1 MDQAWREWLL
11 SRSAVRAYLN
21 LVVVIVLG
29 VFYWHAAGYG
39 GAEWD
44 LGRVGLRVLMV
55 CLSVRPAWHFGVWP
69 IVLFGMWFTGHL
81 GRDRAAYPCPVCG
94 YDIRA
99 TPHRCPECGAKMRW
113 GFLVD

>member
-1 MDQAWREWLL
+1 MFRDWLL

-21 LVVVIVLG
+21 VAGVLVLG
-29 VFYWHAAGYG
+29 GIYWRAAAIP

-44 LGRVGLRVLMV
+44 LGRVGLRILIL
-55 CLSVRPAWHFGVWP
+55 CLAVRPVWHFGVWA
-69 IVLFGMWFTGHL
+69 IVLFVLWFTGRL
-81 GRDRAAYPCPVCG
+81 GKDRAAYPCPLCG

-113 GFLVD
+113 GILVD